1 MVKKSDIVR
10 AAVASGNL
18 KEALKIAKDFRIGI
32 SPEQRSTMAFAYE
45 CMVHPDFY
53 RQIGRDIEGS
63 ISKGVEL
70 VTKLYGKNKEEEA
83 HENA

>member
-18 KEALKIAKDFRIGI
+18 KEALRIAKDFRIGI
-32 SPEQRSTMAFAYE
+32 TPEQRSTMAFAYE

-53 RQIGRDIEGS
+53 RQIGRDIDGS
-63 ISKGVEL
+63 ITEGVEL
-70 VTKLYGKNKEEEA
+70 VTKLYGRK
-83 HENA
+83 